1 MLAHAVLVPALGKD
15 TLLGWDAFSKP
26 KACSDFSS
34 SYTVSL
40 GDQIDATVE

>member
-1 MLAHAVLVPALGKD
+1 MLAHAALVPALGKN
-15 TLLGWDAFSKP
+15 TLLGWNALPKP

-40 GDQIDATVE
+40 GDQIDATME